1 MIIAVTLLEMGENFM
16 AAKKKK
22 QNEAIDEQKEQYT
35 EEHKDPAPAEKA
47 EKPAEEVEEVLEGE
61 AFDEQGEA
69 SGEFS
74 GEETE
79 AESWRQEKEELLEQL
94 KRKQADMDN
103 LRRIARNEQAAARDY
118 ALHDFLYRLLPILD
132 NLERGIEAAREA
144 EDVPHSYVEGLEM
157 IQKQL
162 LQVLEQEGVSI
173 IEAEGARFDPHC
185 HHAVMQVESEEAE
198 PGTVVEEL
206 QKGYRHRERILRPA
220 MVKVCEE

>member
-1 MIIAVTLLEMGENFM
+1 LIKAKTLVEMGEKFM

-22 QNEAIDEQKEQYT
+22 QDEAIDEQKEQYK
-35 EEHKDPAPAEKA
+35 EEQKDPAPAKT
-47 EKPAEEVEEVLEGE
+47 PVEETEEVLEGE
-61 AFDEQGEA
+61 LLDEEGKAPGEP
-69 SGEFS
+69 SEGET
-74 GEETE
+74 GTE
-79 AESWRQEKEELLEQL
+79 NWQQEKEELLEQL

-103 LRRIARNEQAAARDY
+103 LRRIARNEQAAAKDY

-132 NLERGIEAAREA
+132 NLERGIETAREA
-144 EDVPHSYVEGLEM
+144 EDVPLSYVEGLEM
-157 IQKQL
+157 IYKQL

-185 HHAVMQVESEEAE
+185 HHAVMQVESEERE

>member
-1 MIIAVTLLEMGENFM
+1 MIKTKTLVEMGEKFM

-22 QNEAIDEQKEQYT
+22 QDKAIDEQKEKYK
-35 EEHKDPAPAEKA
+35 EEQKDPAFA
-47 EKPAEEVEEVLEGE
+47 EKPVKDAEEVLEGE
-61 AFDEQGEA
+61 LLDEEEKAPGEP
-69 SGEFS
+69 SEGET
-74 GEETE
+74 GTE
-79 AESWRQEKEELLEQL
+79 NWQQEKEELLEQL

-132 NLERGIEAAREA
+132 NLERGIETAREA
-144 EDVPHSYVEGLEM
+144 EDVPLSYVEGLEM
-157 IQKQL
+157 IYKQL

-185 HHAVMQVESEEAE
+185 HHAVMQVESEEGE

-220 MVKVCEE
+220 MVKVCGE